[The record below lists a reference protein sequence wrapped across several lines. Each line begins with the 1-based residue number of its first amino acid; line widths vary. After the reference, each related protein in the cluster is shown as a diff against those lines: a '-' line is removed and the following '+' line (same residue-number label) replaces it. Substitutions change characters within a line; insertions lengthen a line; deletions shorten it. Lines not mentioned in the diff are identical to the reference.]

1 MAEYRLSP
9 DESIILRNTN
19 IKSGGMMSSNND
31 ELLLTTKNIV
41 HIKRGAFGGSKAI
54 NAIPVK
60 AVKVHEDRAQV
71 FYGKNPQT
79 NAVQLQIYLI
89 NGEELKFDFLIDGRR
104 SVTKWVNELNKLA
117 TGDSNNIIYDET
129 QEKGAKG
136 FVTGFIKEAM
146 GMAGEPE
153 LARRLSPNA
162 ARSTQHCIGCGAP
175 ISGVVGQTVRCEYCD
190 MEQTI
195 K

>member
-89 NGEELKFDFLIDGRR
+89 NAL
-104 SVTKWVNELNKLA
+104 
-117 TGDSNNIIYDET
+117 
-129 QEKGAKG
+129 
-136 FVTGFIKEAM
+136 
-146 GMAGEPE
+146 
-153 LARRLSPNA
+153 
-162 ARSTQHCIGCGAP
+162 
-175 ISGVVGQTVRCEYCD
+175 
-190 MEQTI
+190 
-195 K
+195 